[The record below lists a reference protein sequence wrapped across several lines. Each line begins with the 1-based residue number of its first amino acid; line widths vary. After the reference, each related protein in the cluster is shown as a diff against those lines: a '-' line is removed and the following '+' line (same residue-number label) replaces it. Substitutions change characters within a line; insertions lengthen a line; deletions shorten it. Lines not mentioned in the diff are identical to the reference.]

1 MEKQIVGVANSK
13 GGTGKSTIAIHLAC
27 CALETGVN
35 VSLVDTDAQGSVK
48 DWANVRP
55 DSMETPN
62 VVCNNDPYSIHVTI
76 ERLEDELIVVDSPAG
91 LSEMTGEVL
100 GLSDLVL
107 VPIMPSVLDLWGV
120 GEFERVLEEQAQ
132 EGLEV
137 VLVTSKYDHASTLS
151 EELAEYLSEEY
162 PEYSHLEYGI
172 CDRVA
177 YKRQMGQG
185 QTVLEGNDARAKNE
199 VRRLYHDINDLLHE

>member
-91 LSEMTGEVL
+91 LSEITGEVL

-107 VPIMPSVLDLWGV
+107 VPIMPSVRDLWGV

-137 VLVTSKYDHASTLS
+137 VLVTSKYDHASNLS

>member
-1 MEKQIVGVANSK
+1 MGKQIVGVANSK

>member
-132 EGLEV
+132 KGLEV

>member
-91 LSEMTGEVL
+91 LSEITGEVL

>member
-162 PEYSHLEYGI
+162 PDYSHLEYGI

>member
-1 MEKQIVGVANSK
+1 MGKQIVGVANSK

-76 ERLEDELIVVDSPAG
+76 ERLEDELVVVDSPAG
-91 LSEMTGEVL
+91 LSEITGEVL